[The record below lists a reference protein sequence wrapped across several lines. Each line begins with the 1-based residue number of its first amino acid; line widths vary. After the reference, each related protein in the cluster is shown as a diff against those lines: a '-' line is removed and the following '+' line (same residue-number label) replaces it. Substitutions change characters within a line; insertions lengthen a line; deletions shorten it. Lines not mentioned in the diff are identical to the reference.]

1 MALYCGL
8 RTSNNLANFFF
19 VCVAEQDLC
28 NPGWPQSSEHGLL
41 RLHTA
46 LVLAG
51 GCDQAAQE
59 ATVYRLLNHIS
70 IQGQTFCSQKIFFYY
85 FSHPLSPLSSTTI
98 APFLCFTLN
107 KIPHFLRVSL
117 QTSSCLSCSRLH
129 LPLYESICQSLQT
142 SAMPYPVVVPPL
154 AVRAEVYSVYT
165 VGFWHTCSLKFPSLG
180 HSSPYAPSLHSHGS
194 VLISQATLW
203 LEGARVLRV
212 KALIELNTVSLSII
226 TNLTSYQSYTT

>member
-8 RTSNNLANFFF
+8 RTSNNLANFFC

-70 IQGQTFCSQKIFFYY
+70 IQGQTFCSQKIFLLLL
-85 FSHPLSPLSSTTI
+85 FSSFESSFFTNYCSISLLHFEQNSTIPPSQSPDQQLLVLQPPSPTI
-98 APFLCFTLN
+98 
-107 KIPHFLRVSL
+107 V
-117 QTSSCLSCSRLH
+117 
-129 LPLYESICQSLQT
+129 
-142 SAMPYPVVVPPL
+142 
-154 AVRAEVYSVYT
+154 
-165 VGFWHTCSLKFPSLG
+165 
-180 HSSPYAPSLHSHGS
+180 
-194 VLISQATLW
+194 
-203 LEGARVLRV
+203 
-212 KALIELNTVSLSII
+212 
-226 TNLTSYQSYTT
+226 